1 MTLTGVGAGLD
12 KSENQSDDPKLERL
26 ESLKATLIEQGFDCF
41 QSDVGGRGESE
52 VLIIYTYEVQK

>member
-41 QSDVGGRGESE
+41 QSDVGGEG
-52 VLIIYTYEVQK
+52 VKVKF